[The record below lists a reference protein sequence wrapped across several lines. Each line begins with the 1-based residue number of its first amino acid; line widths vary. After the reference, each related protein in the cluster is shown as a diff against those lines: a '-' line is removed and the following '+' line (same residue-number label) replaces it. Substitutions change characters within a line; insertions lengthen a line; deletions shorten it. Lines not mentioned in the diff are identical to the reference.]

1 MEDHRLG
8 THNQKMC
15 ADSLTGNT
23 KNTHLPNYL
32 GYIWNVFEN
41 SSIVN
46 ELTNFIEIFQDMYIF
61 FLSVL
66 MNANACKVEEILLQS
81 QMTISVSSLQFTHVQ
96 REGNCFQ
103 TSIIRLMEL
112 SFSCNFFIIWIRLFG
127 LLMQHKTFLT
137 QVKKLTK
144 V

>member
-32 GYIWNVFEN
+32 GYIQNVFEN

-81 QMTISVSSLQFTHVQ
+81 QMTISVSSLQFTHAQ
-96 REGNCFQ
+96 WEGNHFQ
-103 TSIIRLMEL
+103 MSILSLMHL
-112 SFSCNFFIIWIRLFG
+112 HFHAIFSISKISFFG
-127 LLMQHKTFLT
+127 FYIQVMTLMKCMQ
-137 QVKKLTK
+137 
-144 V
+144 